1 LLTEDKKA
9 YKKSNKYKNK
19 VRFRLENEFNS
30 ANESKNE
37 DAQLNESKIE
47 EMTFNDK
54 LKSNTRFDLITNSLE
69 KKKMYMNSMIK
80 SNKISLSS
88 KLIDSS
94 NPYELNTKIFKLKDN
109 NELNNIFSNHEYCS
123 IPDTVSENAP
133 TPILRVFLENQTIK
147 SFKYDNN
154 TSVRDVLNCLKEKL
168 NINFIEYFGLVI
180 KLNNENIISKF
191 VLLEETRHLF
201 KLKEE
206 FGDESNYQCM
216 LRFVFIP
223 SSYKHLIEND
233 ANSFNYLYEQVSQ
246 LQKVFKTHSFKLKI

>member
-1 LLTEDKKA
+1 MLTEDKKA
-9 YKKSNKYKNK
+9 FKKSNKYKNK
-19 VRFRLENEFNS
+19 VRFRLENELNS

-37 DAQLNESKIE
+37 DAQLNNESKIE

-109 NELNNIFSNHEYCS
+109 NENANSNIFSNHEYCS
-123 IPDTVSENAP
+123 IPDTVGENAP

-216 LRFVFIP
+216 LRFLFIP
-223 SSYKHLIEND
+223 SSYKHLIEHD
-233 ANSFNYLYEQVSQ
+233 ENSFNYLYEQVSQ
-246 LQKVFKTHSFKLKI
+246 KHKVFF